1 MTDTTDVL
9 HNTFANMYGC
19 LIHNIQYCPVDI
31 KCRGRQMAYEITN
44 AQLQFTVEHGIS
56 IYSNVDTRAFPIKFA
71 IAELLWILAGRN
83 DVESIVKWNKAI
95 VNYSD
100 DMSTMNGAYGYRLSD
115 QIMSCTVKLVND
127 IYSRQACA
135 VIWRPDDIVVN
146 SKDHPCNVFLQFLV
160 RDNRLH
166 LTVTARS
173 IDFITGLP
181 IDAFHWQALLML
193 VCNSLRPNY
202 PGLRYGIVTYNI
214 GSLHVY
220 EQDAD
225 ILRSFESSKG
235 FDYEIWLDSTY
246 SHVRTNA
253 QSKFAKCKTLM
264 NLSKVLELDIISHQT
279 INKLD
284 DIFKNRKHKFQRGGT
299 TA

>member
-1 MTDTTDVL
+1 MTDMTDVL
-9 HNTFANMYGC
+9 RNTFATVYSC
-19 LIHNIQYCPVDI
+19 LIHNMQYHPVTI

-44 AQLQFTVEHGIS
+44 AQLQFTVKHGIS
-56 IYSNVDTRAFPIKFA
+56 VYSNVETRAFPIKFA
-71 IAELLWILAGRN
+71 VAELLWILAGRN
-83 DVESIVKWNKAI
+83 DVESIAKWNKAI

-100 DMSTMNGAYGYRLSD
+100 DMSTMSGAYGHRLSD
-115 QIMSCTVKLVND
+115 QIMSCIVKLVND

-181 IDAFHWQALLML
+181 IDAFHWQALLVL
-193 VCNSLRPNY
+193 VCNSLRLTY
-202 PGLRYGIVTYNI
+202 VGLRYGIVTYNI

-225 ILRSFESSKG
+225 TLRSFGSSESSN
-235 FDYEIWLDSTY
+235 YEIWLDSTY
-246 SHVRTNA
+246 SHIRANA
-253 QSKFAKCKTLM
+253 QSKFAGCETLM
-264 NLSKVLELDIISHQT
+264 NLCEVLELDIISHQT
-279 INKLD
+279 VDKLD